1 MNFLKLIPED
11 SVLRLWMKILAT
23 TEVPQSFQIAT
34 GLSTLGCVAR
44 RSRYIDQVNWKV
56 FPPLRILLVGPSGI
70 GKDTAIDRAV
80 EMIDMLGCIP
90 IIGGKTFES
99 IAMDFAK
106 LLPPA
111 VGLVPAPEI
120 SAFFGKSSYQ
130 ESMIQRFTDLLSDKG
145 KLNISTRQDGHI
157 FIQEPTVTLMAGS
170 TPEWL
175 QRAMPDGS
183 LEGGFFPRFLIVA
196 ERYSGRQIPLVK
208 HDLSVS
214 EMQQLQRD
222 REEFSLW
229 LRNFDKLM
237 VRSSREVHLDSA
249 SIDMYS
255 NWYYNRRKYF
265 ADSVRPYAERSR
277 DQVLRLAMLMALSRN
292 RNYIATED
300 MHFGITMMN
309 ELGSRIANVVIPPSL
324 EGRCAQQILDML
336 PHTKSGILKTL
347 AGQYTR
353 RTVHDAIKTL
363 EESKQIVE
371 LNGEYTYA

>member
-1 MNFLKLIPED
+1 MNFLKLIPID
-11 SVLRLWMKILAT
+11 SILRTWMKILST

-34 GLSTLGCVAR
+34 GLSTLGCVGR
-44 RSRYIDQVNWKV
+44 RSRWIDQVNWKV
-56 FPPLRILLVGPSGI
+56 YTPLRILLVGPSGI

-130 ESMIQRFTDLLSDKG
+130 ESMIQRFTDLLSDKN

-157 FIQEPTVTLMAGS
+157 FIQEPTVTILAGS

-175 QRAMPDGS
+175 QRSMPEGS

-196 ERYSGRQIPLVK
+196 ERYTGRQIPLVK
-208 HDLSVS
+208 HDLSTMDLIKLK
-214 EMQQLQRD
+214 ED
-222 REEFSLW
+222 RTAFADW
-229 LRNFDKLM
+229 LKDFDKQM
-237 VRSSREVHLDSA
+237 VKTKREVHLSTE
-249 SIDMYS
+249 SIDMYE

-265 ADSVRPYAERSR
+265 AESVRPYAERSR

-292 RNYIATED
+292 RNYISSDD
-300 MHFGITMMN
+300 MHFGITLMS
-309 ELGSRIANVVIPPSL
+309 ELGSRIANVVIPPSA

-336 PHTKSGILKTL
+336 PMNRSEIIKTL

-353 RTVHDAIKTL
+353 RVVNDAIKTL
-363 EESKQIVE
+363 EESKQIKE
-371 LNGEYTYA
+371 HQGEYTFA